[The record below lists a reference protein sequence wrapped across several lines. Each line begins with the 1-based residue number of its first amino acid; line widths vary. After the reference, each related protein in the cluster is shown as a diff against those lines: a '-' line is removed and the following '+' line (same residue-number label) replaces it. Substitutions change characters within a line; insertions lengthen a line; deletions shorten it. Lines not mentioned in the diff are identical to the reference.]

1 MLLMIFFY
9 NNFNFVSGISI
20 DFWKEGW
27 IKNFVIAVNPFI
39 KLYLYVL
46 FKACKCFTIDIRN
59 QIIFSKYV
67 LKNFQNLQTCDTS

>member
-39 KLYLYVL
+39 KLYLY
-46 FKACKCFTIDIRN
+46 I
-59 QIIFSKYV
+59 YMYY
-67 LKNFQNLQTCDTS
+67 LKHVNVSQ